1 MKKEKTTYMLAAT
14 TSLPPRQLDVGDFAH
29 PSQLIPC
36 QDDFTP
42 EVCFNQF
49 AHI

>member
-1 MKKEKTTYMLAAT
+1 MLAAT

-36 QDDFTP
+36 QDDFTLD
-42 EVCFNQF
+42 VCFNQF